1 MKTSIILFLLWGLS
15 FTVSAQSKPGHIS
28 GRVLDEH
35 QKPIEFA
42 TVALVSASVD
52 SAFVK
57 ATYTDPTGAFAFE
70 SLNEGRYRVKIT
82 FVGYQNAA
90 SPVLVLTPNQPA
102 TDMGSIALQPQTKQL
117 SEVVVTGQKA
127 VIEQKIDRMVLN
139 VDALPSNAGATALD
153 VLEKSPGVSVDPN
166 GNVSL
171 KGKKEVMIMLDDKL
185 TYLSGDELVNLLRS
199 MNASQLNQIEI
210 MTNPS
215 AKYDAS
221 GNAGIINIR
230 TKKQTVQGFNG
241 TLTLGLGYS
250 PYFKSNDGLSMNY
263 RSGKVNT
270 FFNYGFIQNNGYFN
284 IETHR
289 NFLDANGLKTGELN
303 QSAHRINQNQTNNL
317 KLGMDYFAS
326 ARTTLGFS
334 LTGFYNPQRP
344 TGETTTRLT
353 DGNGKVDSTLS
364 TPSSGQA
371 LWRNGAINVNAR
383 HTFGEASAGREISAS
398 ADLLTYNASN
408 AQNLV
413 TNTYSSDGAL
423 LSQLPLRGDI
433 PLDITI
439 FTAKVD
445 YMQPLGQYKFETGV
459 KTATSNTNNQANYF
473 LTTNG
478 VEAPDYGLSNQFK
491 YHESINAVYSNLS
504 RQVGKWYGQ
513 LGLRYENTQYTGH
526 QLGNPE
532 KPDSVFVRHYS
543 NLFPTLFVSYKAN
556 ERNQFVVSVGRR
568 IDRPAYRDLNPFL
581 SIIDRYAYSTG
592 NPFLRPQF
600 TNNFELSHTYNNF
613 LTTTLNYSRTDGFIT
628 ETLQKQGDVIVRSV
642 GNIAIR
648 DNVGLAI
655 SMHLPVTSFWSANL
669 FVNGAYTAFNGT
681 VADLPFQASAFSMN
695 LNLTNQ
701 FKLGSGWA
709 AEVSGFY
716 HGRNRDEGQAIIRS
730 ISQLS
735 LGLSKQLWDKKASL
749 VFNVRDVFH
758 SQISR
763 EIQNFQNVVSTA
775 NFTRDTRVANI
786 SFVYRFG
793 QSIKGGAAR
802 ARTSAEDEK
811 DRVKLQ

>member
-1 MKTSIILFLLWGLS
+1 MKSILTFFCLISLCFGAL
-15 FTVSAQSKPGHIS
+15 AQTKPGQLS
-28 GRVLDEH
+28 GRVLDEQ
-35 QKPIEFA
+35 QKPVEFA
-42 TVALVSASVD
+42 TVALFAATAD
-52 SAFVK
+52 SALVK
-57 ATYTDPTGAFAFE
+57 ATYTDDKGGFAFA
-70 SLNEGRYRVKIT
+70 SLAEGVYRLKIS
-82 FVGYQNAA
+82 FVGFRDVA
-90 SPVLVLTPNQPA
+90 SPVLTITAGQPA
-102 TDMGSIALQPQTKQL
+102 LDAGTLVMASQTKQRA
-117 SEVVVTGQKA
+117 EVVVTGQKA

-139 VDALPSNAGATALD
+139 VDALPTNAGATALD
-153 VLEKSPGVSVDPN
+153 VLEKSPGVTVDPN

-171 KGKKEVMIMLDDKL
+171 KGKKEVLIMLDDKL

-199 MNASQLNQIEI
+199 MNASQLSQIEI

-241 TLTLGLGYS
+241 TLTLGFGYS
-250 PYFKSNDGLSMNY
+250 PYFKSNDGLSLNY

-284 IETHR
+284 IETQR
-289 NFLDANGLKTGELN
+289 NFLDANGVKTGELN
-303 QSAHRINQNQTNNL
+303 QSAHRVNRNQTSNL
-317 KLGMDYFAS
+317 KVGMDYFAS
-326 ARTTLGFS
+326 ARTMLGFS
-334 LTGFYNPQRP
+334 LTGLYNPQHR

-353 DGNGKVDSTLS
+353 NAIGRVDSTLS
-364 TPSSGQA
+364 TPSTGQA
-371 LWRNGAINVNAR
+371 LWRNGAINVNG
-383 HTFGEASAGREISAS
+383 HHVFGESSSGREISAS
-398 ADLLTYNASN
+398 ADLLNYNTSN
-408 AQNLV
+408 TQNLV

-433 PLDITI
+433 PLNITI

-445 YMQPLGQYKFETGV
+445 YAQPLGLYKFETGL
-459 KTATSNTNNQANYF
+459 KTAISNTNNKADYF
-473 LTTNG
+473 LTTHG
-478 VEAPDYGLSNQFK
+478 LEAPNYGLSNQFD
-491 YHESINAVYSNLS
+491 YHESINAAYGNLS
-504 RQVGKWYGQ
+504 RQVGEWYGQ

-556 ERNQFVVSVGRR
+556 ERNQFVLSAGRR

-581 SIIDRYAYSTG
+581 SIIDRYTYSTG

-600 TNNFELSHTYNNF
+600 TNNLELSHTYNNF

-628 ETLQKQGDVIVRSV
+628 ETLQKQGDVIVRTV

-648 DNVGLAI
+648 DNVGLAV
-655 SMHLPVTSFWSANL
+655 SMQLPVTSFYSANL
-669 FVNGAYTAFNGT
+669 FVNGAYTAFKGT
-681 VADLPFQASAFSMN
+681 VASLPFQASAFSVN

-701 FKLGSGWA
+701 FKLGGGWA

-735 LGLSKQLWDKKASL
+735 LGLSKQLWDKRASL

-775 NFTRDTRVANI
+775 VLTRDTRVVNV

-793 QSIKGGAAR
+793 QAIKGGAAK
-802 ARTSAEDEK
+802 AKTSAEEEK
-811 DRVKLQ
+811 DRVKAF

>member
-1 MKTSIILFLLWGLS
+1 MKPILTFFCLISLCFGAL
-15 FTVSAQSKPGHIS
+15 AQTKPGQLS
-28 GRVLDEH
+28 GRVLDEQ
-35 QKPIEFA
+35 QKPVEFA
-42 TVALVSASVD
+42 TVALFAATAD
-52 SAFVK
+52 SALVK
-57 ATYTDPTGAFAFE
+57 ATYTDDKGGFAFA
-70 SLNEGRYRVKIT
+70 SLAEGVYRLKIS
-82 FVGYQNAA
+82 FVGFRDVA
-90 SPVLVLTPNQPA
+90 SPVLTITAGQPA
-102 TDMGSIALQPQTKQL
+102 LDAGTLVMPSQAKQL
-117 SEVVVTGQKA
+117 AEVVVTGQKA

-139 VDALPSNAGATALD
+139 VDALPTNAGATALD
-153 VLEKSPGVSVDPN
+153 VLEKSPGVTVDPN

-171 KGKKEVMIMLDDKL
+171 KGKKEVLIMLDDKL

-199 MNASQLNQIEI
+199 MNASQLSQIEI

-241 TLTLGLGYS
+241 TLTLGFGYS
-250 PYFKSNDGLSMNY
+250 PYFKSNDGLSLNY

-284 IETHR
+284 IETQR
-289 NFLDANGLKTGELN
+289 NFLDANGVKTGELN
-303 QSAHRINQNQTNNL
+303 QSAHRVNRNQTSNL
-317 KLGMDYFAS
+317 KVGMDYFAS
-326 ARTTLGFS
+326 ARTMLGFS
-334 LTGFYNPQRP
+334 LTGLYNPQHR

-353 DGNGKVDSTLS
+353 NAIGRLDSTLS
-364 TPSSGQA
+364 TPSTGQA
-371 LWRNGAINVNAR
+371 LWRNGAINVNGR
-383 HTFGEASAGREISAS
+383 HVFGELSSGREISAS
-398 ADLLTYNASN
+398 ADLLNYNTSN
-408 AQNLV
+408 TQNLV

-433 PLDITI
+433 PLNITI

-445 YMQPLGQYKFETGV
+445 YAQPLGLYKFETGL
-459 KTATSNTNNQANYF
+459 KTAISNTNNKADYF
-473 LTTNG
+473 LTTHG
-478 VEAPDYGLSNQFK
+478 LEAPNYGLSNQFD
-491 YHESINAVYSNLS
+491 YHESINAAYGNLS
-504 RQVGKWYGQ
+504 RQVGEWYGQ

-556 ERNQFVVSVGRR
+556 ERNQFVLSAGRR

-581 SIIDRYAYSTG
+581 SIIDRYTYSTG

-600 TNNFELSHTYNNF
+600 TNNLELSHTYNNF

-628 ETLQKQGDVIVRSV
+628 ETLQKQGDVIVRTV

-648 DNVGLAI
+648 DNVGLAV
-655 SMHLPVTSFWSANL
+655 SMQLPVTSFYSANL
-669 FVNGAYTAFNGT
+669 FVNGAYTAFKGT
-681 VADLPFQASAFSMN
+681 VASLPFQASAFSVN

-701 FKLGSGWA
+701 FKLGGGWA

-735 LGLSKQLWDKKASL
+735 LGLSKQLWDKRASL

-775 NFTRDTRVANI
+775 VLTRDTRVVNV

-793 QSIKGGAAR
+793 QAIKGGAAK
-802 ARTSAEDEK
+802 AKTSAEEEK
-811 DRVKLQ
+811 DRVKAF